1 MALPKINIVYFYFT
15 YSMNFRKK
23 ENQGKVH
30 KIRPYSNIIEL
41 GRTIGFEGTMEILS
55 FLFNGSK
62 RYRDIEANIEVKKTT
77 LVRQLKKLQALKI
90 IETHEIF
97 AEGRKTHEY
106 AITQN
111 GKDLLRFSNEYEK
124 RMRIPVEQ
132 QKIIEIEKNNI
143 ESH

>member
-1 MALPKINIVYFYFT
+1 MNTGKKGNHEKT
-15 YSMNFRKK
+15 Y
-23 ENQGKVH
+23 
-30 KIRPYSNIIEL
+30 KIRPFGNTIEL

-62 RYRDIEANIEVKKTT
+62 RYRDIEANVEIKKTT
-77 LVRQLKKLQALKI
+77 LVRQLKRLQALKI

-124 RMRIPVEQ
+124 RMRIPLEQ
-132 QKIIEIEKNNI
+132 QKIIDIEKTNI